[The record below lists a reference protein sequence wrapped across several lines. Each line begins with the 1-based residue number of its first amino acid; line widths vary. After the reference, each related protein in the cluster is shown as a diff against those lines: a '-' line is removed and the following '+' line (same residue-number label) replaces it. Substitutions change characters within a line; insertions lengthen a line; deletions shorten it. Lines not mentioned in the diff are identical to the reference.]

1 MFAIRSRS
9 CDPATWVISIEGSV
23 DLSNVPEVQEAIQH
37 LFDQRIYRIILD
49 IERVSFIS
57 SAGFGVFLH
66 ARETVLRHGGDL
78 VFAGTN
84 SRVREIFDLLGIT
97 SFLRFAPDVGGARAQ
112 LEQGSA
118 ANDPQRSSSSTLQQ
132 QLDEA

>member
-9 CDPATWVISIEGSV
+9 VDPVTWVISIEGSV
-23 DLSNVPEVQEAIQH
+23 DLSNVPEVQEAIQA
-37 LFDQRIYRIILD
+37 LFDKRIYRIILD

-57 SAGFGVFLH
+57 SAGFGIFLS
-66 ARETVLRHGGDL
+66 ARETVLRQGGDL

-97 SFLRFAPDVGGARAQ
+97 AFLRFAPDVGGARAQ
-112 LEQGSA
+112 LEPGAGS
-118 ANDPQRSSSSTLQQ
+118 DQRSSSSALQQ

>member
-1 MFAIRSRS
+1 MFTIRSRS
-9 CDPATWVISIEGSV
+9 CDPVTWVLSIEGSV
-23 DLSNVPEVQEAIQH
+23 DHSNVPELQESLQG
-37 LFDQRIYRIILD
+37 LFDKRIYRIILD
-49 IERVSFIS
+49 IERVTFIS
-57 SAGFGVFLH
+57 SAGFGIFLH

-84 SRVREIFDLLGIT
+84 MRVREIFDLLGIT

-112 LEQGSA
+112 LEQGSGGSDA
-118 ANDPQRSSSSTLQQ
+118 PPASSSTLET

>member
-9 CDPATWVISIEGSV
+9 VDPSTWVISVEGSV
-23 DLSNVPEVQEAIQH
+23 DLANVPELQEAIQH
-37 LFDQRIYRIILD
+37 LFEQRIYRIILD

-57 SAGFGVFLH
+57 SAGFGIFLH

-84 SRVREIFDLLGIT
+84 ARVREIFDLLGIT

-112 LEQGSA
+112 LERGSA
-118 ANDPQRSSSSTLQQ
+118 NDQRSSSSALQQ

>member
-1 MFAIRSRS
+1 MFAIRAHA
-9 CDPATWVISIEGSV
+9 CDPLTWVLSIEGSV
-23 DLSNVPEVQEAIQH
+23 DLANVPELQEALQG
-37 LFDQRIYRIILD
+37 LFDKRIYRIILD
-49 IERVSFIS
+49 IERVTFIS
-57 SAGFGVFLH
+57 SAGFGIFLH

-112 LEQGSA
+112 LERGSA
-118 ANDPQRSSSSTLQQ
+118 GNASSSKFEE

>member
-9 CDPATWVISIEGSV
+9 CDPLTWVISIEGSV
-23 DLSNVPEVQEAIQH
+23 DLANVPELQEAIQH

-49 IERVSFIS
+49 VERVSFIS
-57 SAGFGVFLH
+57 SAGFGIFLH

-84 SRVREIFDLLGIT
+84 ARVREIFDLLGIT

-112 LEQGSA
+112 LERGST
-118 ANDPQRSSSSTLQQ
+118 NDAQRSSSSALQQ

>member
-9 CDPATWVISIEGSV
+9 VDPSTWVISVEGSV
-23 DLSNVPEVQEAIQH
+23 DLANVPELQEAIQH
-37 LFDQRIYRIILD
+37 LFEQRIYRIILD

-57 SAGFGVFLH
+57 SAGFGIFLN

-84 SRVREIFDLLGIT
+84 KRVREIFDLLGIT
-97 SFLRFAPDVGGARAQ
+97 AFLRFAPDVGGARAQ
-112 LEQGSA
+112 LEQGPG
-118 ANDPQRSSSSTLQQ
+118 NDQRSSSSTLQQ